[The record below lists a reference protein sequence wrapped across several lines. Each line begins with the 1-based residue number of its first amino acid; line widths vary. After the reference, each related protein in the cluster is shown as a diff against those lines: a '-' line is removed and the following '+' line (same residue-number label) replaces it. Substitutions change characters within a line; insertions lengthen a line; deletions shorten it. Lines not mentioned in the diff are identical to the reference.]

1 MTKSSLAYWRKTEL
15 EKCKEFPPYLF
26 YLSRKENF
34 ESILKNGILSQTES
48 KKIRLSY
55 KSFADPDV
63 QELRSVKGIF
73 ISNKQKCNLHDL
85 VPLYFK
91 AKTPTSYKRKA
102 IQKELFFCKISI
114 KKLISNTNKHF
125 AFTDGNATNLDT
137 KQYWDLRKLGKL
149 EWKIINADSWHD
161 KPDGKRIRN
170 AEFLIQSKIEKEY
183 IFEFSVN
190 NNDLKNELENI
201 LKKKQL
207 KIPVTID
214 ERCFFTT

>member
-55 KSFADPDV
+55 KSFADPEV

-73 ISNKQKCNLHDL
+73 ISNKQKCDLQDL

-102 IQKELFFCKISI
+102 IQKE
-114 KKLISNTNKHF
+114 
-125 AFTDGNATNLDT
+125 
-137 KQYWDLRKLGKL
+137 
-149 EWKIINADSWHD
+149 
-161 KPDGKRIRN
+161 
-170 AEFLIQSKIEKEY
+170 
-183 IFEFSVN
+183 
-190 NNDLKNELENI
+190 
-201 LKKKQL
+201 
-207 KIPVTID
+207 TI
-214 ERCFFTT
+214 